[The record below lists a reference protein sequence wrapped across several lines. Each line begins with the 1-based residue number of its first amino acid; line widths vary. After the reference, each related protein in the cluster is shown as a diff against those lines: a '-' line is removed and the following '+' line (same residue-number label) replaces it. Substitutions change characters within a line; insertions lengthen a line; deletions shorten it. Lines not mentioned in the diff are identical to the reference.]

1 MNTPSPSGI
10 AALLRQPFAVFRAL
24 CALASLLA
32 SPAAKR
38 RFPFAVR
45 AGLCCG
51 IPVMI
56 GWFAGD
62 IQAGLLA
69 TIGSF
74 TALYGSDRPYRNR
87 ALHLAVIAV
96 ALAAVVSLGICV
108 APHKA
113 LAVFVVALIAALA
126 TFVSNSLR
134 IGPPGAYM
142 FALACAS
149 GTGMAASGADPVRS
163 GLYVLCGGIV
173 SWLAHMAGALI
184 NRRGPERAA
193 TATAADAVAA
203 FAEASGAPQRIAAR
217 HRAARALDDAWT
229 TLVTWQSPHST
240 QAGRDPVLDAL
251 RRQARR
257 LHTIFSQLLTD
268 SAVHDQQQAH
278 RDEFVRLASEA
289 RYLGGEARHA
299 AQPFAPAGALSDPRH
314 HRSAWAEL
322 KDHIV
327 PWSNPLLL
335 AGRVGVATLIA
346 GGIGVALGL
355 DRAYWGMA
363 AVVVVLNQAYGWPG
377 TFRRACY
384 RVLGTLAGL
393 GLAWAVLALHP
404 QGLWIAAAVGLL
416 QFAIEIWVVL
426 QYAIAAIFITSNA
439 LTIAAGGHGFPA
451 ITHLFSARALDT
463 AIGCAVAL
471 AVFLFTVRRS
481 AHHQLRSEMTRTLA
495 AAQRVLRCLSHG
507 DAATPDAIE
516 ARRDLQHQTITL
528 QQVFEADGPAL
539 QRQPQLARTLGRTAA
554 ATQRLVYRLMNA
566 CWELE
571 AAREHDGIE
580 PRPATTAT
588 GFADCVLVQEWLE
601 VVKINVS
608 GHAAQPWPDRYP
620 VFLNEEIVELSS
632 AARETT

>member
-1 MNTPSPSGI
+1 MHTPSPSGI
-10 AALLRQPFAVFRAL
+10 AVLLRQPLRAL
-24 CALASLLA
+24 RALLSLFSLLA
-32 SPAAKR
+32 SPAARR

-45 AGLCCG
+45 AGLCCS

-87 ALHLAVIAV
+87 AVHLAVIAC
-96 ALAAVVSLGICV
+96 ALAAVVSLGIYV
-108 APHKA
+108 TPHHAA
-113 LAVFVVALIAALA
+113 LAVAVVALIAALA
-126 TFVSNSLR
+126 TFICNSLR

-149 GTGMAASGADPVRS
+149 GTGMAASGADPLRS
-163 GLYVLCGGIV
+163 GLYVLCGGVV

-184 NRRGPERAA
+184 DRRGPERAA
-193 TATAADAVAA
+193 TATAAHAVAA
-203 FAEASGAPQRIAAR
+203 FAEASDAAQGLAAR

-229 TLVTWQSPHST
+229 TLVTWQSPHAS
-240 QAGRDPVLDAL
+240 QDPVLDAL

-268 SAVHDQQQAH
+268 ASGHEAH
-278 RDEFVRLASEA
+278 GDEFAQLANEA
-289 RYLGGEARHA
+289 RHIGSEARHA
-299 AQPFAPAGALSDPRH
+299 AQPSARADALSTFSAPPT
-314 HRSAWAEL
+314 HRGAFAALGEN
-322 KDHIV
+322 IV

-335 AGRVGVATLIA
+335 AARVGVATLIA

-377 TFRRACY
+377 TLRRACH

-393 GLAWAVLALHP
+393 ILAWAVLALHP

-416 QFAIEIWVVL
+416 QFTIEIWVVL
-426 QYAIAAIFITSNA
+426 QYAIAAVFITANA
-439 LTIAAGGHGFPA
+439 LTIAAGGQGFPA
-451 ITHLFSARALDT
+451 ITPLFTARALDT

-471 AVFLFTVRRS
+471 AVFFFTVRRS
-481 AHHQLRSEMTRTLA
+481 AHHQLRSEMARTLA
-495 AAQRVLRCLSHG
+495 AAQRVLRNLSHG
-507 DAATPDAIE
+507 DAATPEALE
-516 ARRDLQHQTITL
+516 ARRALQHQAVTL

-539 QRQPQLARTLGRTAA
+539 QRSPQLARTLGQTAA
-554 ATQRLVYRLMNA
+554 ATQRLVYRLLNA
-566 CWELE
+566 CWEQE
-571 AAREHDGIE
+571 AANEGEH
-580 PRPATTAT
+580 PRTAAASF
-588 GFADCVLVQEWLE
+588 GDCVLAQEWLE
-601 VVKINVS
+601 VLKINLN
-608 GHAAQPWPDRYP
+608 GQATGPWPDRYP
-620 VFLNEEIVELSS
+620 AILNEEIVALSS
-632 AARETT
+632 AARETH

>member
-1 MNTPSPSGI
+1 MQTPSPSGI
-10 AALLRQPFAVFRAL
+10 AALLRQPFVALRAL
-24 CALASLLA
+24 LALLA

-51 IPVMI
+51 IPVMA

-62 IQAGLLA
+62 IHAGLLA

-87 ALHLAVIAV
+87 AVHLALIAF
-96 ALAAVVSLGICV
+96 ALAAVVALGICI
-108 APHKA
+108 APHA
-113 LAVFVVALIAALA
+113 ILAVVFVALIAALA
-126 TFVSNSLR
+126 TFACNSLHV
-134 IGPPGAYM
+134 GPPGAYM

-149 GTGMAASGADPVRS
+149 GTGMAASGADPLRS

-184 NRRGPERAA
+184 DRRGPERAA
-193 TATAADAVAA
+193 IATAAEAVAA
-203 FAEASGAPQRIAAR
+203 FAESSGSAKGVVAR
-217 HRAARALDDAWT
+217 HRAAHALDEAWT
-229 TLVTWQSPHST
+229 TLITWQSFSSSR
-240 QAGRDPVLDAL
+240 AASDPVLDAL
-251 RRQARR
+251 RRQGHRLHRIFSELLTETGPQDAHRAEFAQLAREARR
-257 LHTIFSQLLTD
+257 LGD
-268 SAVHDQQQAH
+268 
-278 RDEFVRLASEA
+278 
-289 RYLGGEARHA
+289 EARHA
-299 AQPFAPAGALSDPRH
+299 SVPAAPEDAVSFPLSRRTAFAALRESV
-314 HRSAWAEL
+314 
-322 KDHIV
+322 V

-335 AGRVGVATLIA
+335 AARVGVATLIA

-393 GLAWAVLALHP
+393 ILAWAVLAAHP

-426 QYAIAAIFITSNA
+426 QYAVAAIFITSNA
-439 LTIAAGGHGFPA
+439 LTIAAGGQGFPA
-451 ITHLFSARALDT
+451 ITHLFTARALDT

-471 AVFLFTVRRS
+471 AVFHFTVRRS
-481 AHHQLRSEMTRTLA
+481 AHHQLRSEMARTLA

-507 DAATPDAIE
+507 AATAPEALE

-528 QQVFEADGPAL
+528 QQVFEADAPAL
-539 QRQPQLARTLGRTAA
+539 KGDAPLSRTLSRAA
-554 ATQRLVYRLMNA
+554 ASTQRLAYRLLNA
-566 CWELE
+566 CWEQEAACERDATE
-571 AAREHDGIE
+571 AARCTKRFEDY
-580 PRPATTAT
+580 
-588 GFADCVLVQEWLE
+588 VLAQEWLD
-601 VVKINVS
+601 VLRHHVG
-608 GHAAQPWPDRYP
+608 GHAAERWPQHPP
-620 VFLNEEIVELSS
+620 VFMREEIDALSR
-632 AARETT
+632 AIREPQ

>member
-1 MNTPSPSGI
+1 MQTPSPSGI
-10 AALLRQPFAVFRAL
+10 AALLRRPFVALRAL
-24 CALASLLA
+24 LSLLA

-51 IPVMI
+51 IPVMA

-62 IQAGLLA
+62 IHAGLLA

-87 ALHLAVIAV
+87 AVHLAAIAF

-108 APHKA
+108 APHA
-113 LAVFVVALIAALA
+113 VLAVVVVALIAALA
-126 TFVSNSLR
+126 TFVCNSLH

-149 GTGMAASGADPVRS
+149 GTGMAAGGADPIHS

-173 SWLAHMAGALI
+173 SWLAHMAGALLD
-184 NRRGPERAA
+184 RRGPERAA
-193 TATAADAVAA
+193 IASAAEAVAA
-203 FAEASGAPQRIAAR
+203 FAESQDAAKRVVAR

-229 TLVTWQSPHST
+229 TLVTWQSSSSSQRSSGTP
-240 QAGRDPVLDAL
+240 GDPVLDAL
-251 RRQARR
+251 RRQGRR
-257 LHTIFSQLLTD
+257 LHRIFSELLTETGAQD
-268 SAVHDQQQAH
+268 ARRAECLQ
-278 RDEFVRLASEA
+278 LA
-289 RYLGGEARHA
+289 REARHLGDEASHAPLPDAPSA
-299 AQPFAPAGALSDPRH
+299 AARFPLSRRTAFASLRESV
-314 HRSAWAEL
+314 
-322 KDHIV
+322 V

-335 AGRVGVATLIA
+335 AARVGVATLIA

-393 GLAWAVLALHP
+393 ILAWAVLAAHP

-426 QYAIAAIFITSNA
+426 QYAVAAIFITANA
-439 LTIAAGGHGFPA
+439 LTIAAGGQGFPA

-471 AVFLFTVRRS
+471 AVFHFTVRRS
-481 AHHQLRSEMTRTLA
+481 AHRQLRSEMARTLA

-507 DAATPDAIE
+507 AVTAPEALE

-528 QQVFEADGPAL
+528 QQVFEADAPAL
-539 QRQPQLARTLGRTAA
+539 KRNAPLSRTLGSAAA
-554 ATQRLVYRLMNA
+554 ATQRLAYRLLNA
-566 CWELE
+566 CWEQE
-571 AAREHDGIE
+571 AVGERDAPPVVDA
-580 PRPATTAT
+580 ATL
-588 GFADCVLVQEWLE
+588 FEDYVLAQEWLE
-601 VVKINVS
+601 VLRLHLDGDAS
-608 GHAAQPWPDRYP
+608 PRWPQRHA
-620 VFLNEEIVELSS
+620 VFLHDEIDALTRTL
-632 AARETT
+632 REPQ

>member
-1 MNTPSPSGI
+1 MNKVDLMKTPPPRGI
-10 AALLRQPFAVFRAL
+10 AALLRQPFAALRAL
-24 CALASLLA
+24 LSLLA

-51 IPVMI
+51 IPVMA
-56 GWFAGD
+56 GYLAGD
-62 IQAGLLA
+62 IHAGLLA

-87 ALHLAVIAV
+87 AVHLAAIAF
-96 ALAAVVSLGICV
+96 ALAAVVALGICV
-108 APHKA
+108 APHPV
-113 LAVFVVALIAALA
+113 LAVVVVALIAALA
-126 TFVSNSLR
+126 TFACNSLHV
-134 IGPPGAYM
+134 GPPGAYM

-163 GLYVLCGGIV
+163 GLYVLCGGILC
-173 SWLAHMAGALI
+173 WLAHMAGALF

-193 TATAADAVAA
+193 VANAAEAVAA
-203 FAEASGAPQRIAAR
+203 FAEASGTAQRAAAR

-229 TLVTWQSPHST
+229 TLVTWQSSFFSRT
-240 QAGRDPVLDAL
+240 QADPVLDAL
-251 RRQARR
+251 RHQGHRLHRIFSELLTETDEQHARR
-257 LHTIFSQLLTD
+257 ADRLQLARAARELGNDANHATMPD
-268 SAVHDQQQAH
+268 APSDAVT
-278 RDEFVRLASEA
+278 F
-289 RYLGGEARHA
+289 
-299 AQPFAPAGALSDPRH
+299 PLSR
-314 HRSAWAEL
+314 RTAWAALRES
-322 KDHIV
+322 IV

-335 AGRVGVATLIA
+335 AARVGVATLIA

-377 TFRRACY
+377 TFRRACH

-393 GLAWAVLALHP
+393 VVAWAVLAAHP

-416 QFAIEIWVVL
+416 QFAIEMWVVL

-439 LTIAAGGHGFPA
+439 LTIAAGGQGFPT

-471 AVFLFTVRRS
+471 AVFHFTVRRS
-481 AHHQLRSEMTRTLA
+481 AHRQLRSEMARTLA

-507 DAATPDAIE
+507 AATTPEALE

-528 QQVFEADGPAL
+528 QQVFEADAPAL
-539 QRQPQLARTLGRTAA
+539 KRHAPLSRTLGSAA
-554 ATQRLVYRLMNA
+554 AAIQRLAYRLLHA
-566 CWELE
+566 CWQQEAVSE
-571 AAREHDGIE
+571 RDAPPAARAAPPFEDY
-580 PRPATTAT
+580 ALAQ
-588 GFADCVLVQEWLE
+588 DWLE
-601 VVKINVS
+601 VLRLRLD
-608 GHAAQPWPDRYP
+608 GAASPHWPQRDA
-620 VFLNEEIVELSS
+620 VFLRDEIDALSRTL
-632 AARETT
+632 REPQ